1 MPRETGEKHMRK
13 LLFALA
19 VVVMG
24 GFAFASGTPASA
36 MSAGAVT
43 SVGDL
48 VTANPTTENVGSRYG
63 YRRHWHRHRH
73 YRRSWRP
80 HRQCFWRYGR
90 RHCRWVYGR
99 RW

>member
-1 MPRETGEKHMRK
+1 MRK

-24 GFAFASGTPASA
+24 GFAFANGTPASA

-43 SVGDL
+43 GLSDL
-48 VTANPTTENVGSRYG
+48 VTANPATENVGRRYG
-63 YRRHWHRHRH
+63 YRHRH
-73 YRRSWRP
+73 YRRGWGWRP
-80 HRQCFWRYGR
+80 HRRCWWRYGR
-90 RHCRWVYGR
+90 RHCRWVHGR

>member
-1 MPRETGEKHMRK
+1 MRK

-43 SVGDL
+43 GLSDL
-48 VTANPTTENVGSRYG
+48 VTSKATTENVHWRPY
-63 YRRHWHRHRH
+63 WHRHGHYRH
-73 YRRSWRP
+73 YRRSYRH
-80 HRQCFWRYGR
+80 HRRCWWRYGR
-90 RHCRWVYGR
+90 RYCRWY
-99 RW
+99 